1 MNGHLFLMARIF
13 MIEDPTLPWSE
24 QPLNDTTFIGYQPP
38 FCVHCHRVF
47 FHDGVASAPLPPCDG
62 RKDLQ

>member
-1 MNGHLFLMARIF
+1 